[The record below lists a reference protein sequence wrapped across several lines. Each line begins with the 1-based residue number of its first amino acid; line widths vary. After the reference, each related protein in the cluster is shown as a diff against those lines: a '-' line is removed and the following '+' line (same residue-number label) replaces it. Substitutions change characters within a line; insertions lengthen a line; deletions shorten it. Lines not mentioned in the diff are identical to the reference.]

1 MSDWITIA
9 RYPTP
14 VEANLARGRLEVEGI
29 RATLANELSVL
40 SGFGGAE
47 SIELQVAPIDVERAS
62 AILRERP
69 ESTPEDDWARQD
81 PVERCLVCQS
91 SFVEVES
98 LPLPLRLLRSL
109 IGAALPLPDGV
120 FASRRRVCGV
130 CGYHWRA
137 GEGVTTRAPETWRG

>member
-40 SGFGGAE
+40 SGFGGE
-47 SIELQVAPIDVERAS
+47 SIELQVGRTDVERAS
-62 AILRERP
+62 AILKQRP
-69 ESTPEDDWARQD
+69 ESTSADDWASQD

-91 SFVEVES
+91 SFVETQS
-98 LPLPLRLLRSL
+98 LPLPLRLLRAL
-109 IGAALPLPDGV
+109 VGAALPLPDGV
-120 FASRRRVCGV
+120 FASRGRVCGV
-130 CGYHWRA
+130 CGYRWR
-137 GEGVTTRAPETWRG
+137 EGDSVTTRAPETWGN

>member
-14 VEANLARGRLEVEGI
+14 PEAHLARSRLEVEGI
-29 RATLANELSVL
+29 PATLANELSVL

-47 SIELQVAPIDVERAS
+47 SIELQVARSDVERAS
-62 AILRERP
+62 AILKERP
-69 ESTPEDDWARQD
+69 DSTSEDDWASQD

-91 SFVEVES
+91 SFVEVQS
-98 LPLPLRLLRSL
+98 LPLPLRLLRAL
-109 IGAALPLPDGV
+109 VGAALPLPDSV

-130 CGYHWRA
+130 CGYRW
-137 GEGVTTRAPETWRG
+137 TTAR